1 MKKNVS
7 IFLVDDHTIVR
18 NGIKELIERIG
29 DYEVIAQFDNGQE
42 LVDAIDNGD
51 RADIIIMDLAMP
63 VMDGKEAAR
72 QLRDR
77 HTDIPVLILTIDS
90 TEKTIIELF
99 KLGVRG
105 YLPKNC
111 TAEVLRKAIDDI
123 TNTGYYHND
132 LLIKALQSDEKGGAR
147 RNDEKQKV
155 LKLITERERVFLELV
170 CSEEEYTYEQM
181 ADILKVHRRTI
192 DGYRESLFDKFN
204 IKSKT
209 GLVLFAIKYGLV
221 EIPLKY

>member
-1 MKKNVS
+1 
-7 IFLVDDHTIVR
+7 
-18 NGIKELIERIG
+18 
-29 DYEVIAQFDNGQE
+29 
-42 LVDAIDNGD
+42 
-51 RADIIIMDLAMP
+51 MDLAMP

-170 CSEEEYTYEQM
+170 CSEEEYRWLSG
-181 ADILKVHRRTI
+181 ILVR
-192 DGYRESLFDKFN
+192 
-204 IKSKT
+204 
-209 GLVLFAIKYGLV
+209 
-221 EIPLKY
+221 

>member
-77 HTDIPVLILTIDS
+77 NTDIPVLILTIDS

>member
-42 LVDAIDNGD
+42 LIDAIDNGEK
-51 RADIIIMDLAMP
+51 ADIIIMDLAMP

-77 HTDIPVLILTIDS
+77 NTDIPVLILTIDS